1 MNNEFSIRLIT
12 AGDAEATLNIYRPY
26 VENTIISFEY
36 EVPSLEEWQSRIAT
50 NTAKYPW
57 LVCEHE
63 GNIVGY
69 AYGSTHRY
77 RTAYSWS
84 PEATVY
90 MDGRYHR
97 LGVARI
103 LYKTLFDLLRLQGY
117 VNVYAGVGLPN
128 PESVG
133 FHQALGFYDIGIFK
147 KVGYKL
153 GAWHDTR
160 WFQLH
165 LAEHPDN
172 PPMPKGVAE
181 VEDAADFLNIL
192 EAANEKIK
200 EIRYKGPIH

>member
-1 MNNEFSIRLIT
+1 MNSEFKIRLINP
-12 AGDAEATLNIYRPY
+12 GDAEATLNIYRPY

-36 EVPSLEEWQSRIAT
+36 EVPTLEDWQSRIET

-57 LVCEHE
+57 LVCEYR
-63 GNIVGY
+63 GTIVGY

-90 MDGRYHR
+90 MDEQYHR
-97 LGVARI
+97 LGIARI
-103 LYKTLFDLLRLQGY
+103 LYQTLFALLRLQGY

-128 PESVG
+128 IKSEE
-133 FHQALGFYDIGIFK
+133 FHEALGFYDIGIFK

-165 LAEHPDN
+165 LVEHPDN
-172 PPMPKGVAE
+172 PAMPKGLAE
-181 VEDAADFLNIL
+181 VEHSEAFCEIL
-192 EAANEKIK
+192 GAANERMKGIRPK
-200 EIRYKGPIH
+200 EPTM

>member
-1 MNNEFSIRLIT
+1 MTNDFSIRLIT
-12 AGDAEATLNIYRPY
+12 PGDAEATLNIYRPY

-50 NTAKYPW
+50 NTAGYPW
-57 LVCEHE
+57 LVCEYR

-69 AYGSTHRY
+69 AYGCTHRY

-97 LGVARI
+97 LGLARI
-103 LYKTLFDLLRLQGY
+103 LYQTLFALLRLQGY

-128 PESVG
+128 AKSEE

-153 GAWHDTR
+153 GAWHDTK

-165 LAEHPDN
+165 LLEHPEN
-172 PPMPKGVAE
+172 PEMPKKPAE
-181 VEDAADFLNIL
+181 VAHSAAFRDIL
-192 EAANEKIK
+192 EAANEEMKG
-200 EIRYKGPIH
+200 IRVR